1 MVRVNPRP
9 RRRVPGPVLALL
21 KPLFR
26 YDYLRDAYVLRAI
39 GNRVGPVLQPARRPD
54 QAGAPSPIAPDQ
66 GGARS
71 PITPD
76 EGGARSASA
85 AEQGGALSTGTA
97 EQGGAL
103 SPGTAEQG
111 GALSPNTVTGGGL
124 EPPPAPA
131 PQPRRARPRG
141 RWRARARPAGPAR
154 AVASATPR
162 APPLIDVNSAA
173 GAVAVAAVFATG
185 AASGPA
191 SAGSGAAS
199 VIVGHSVRGRPIQ
212 ARVVG
217 DSALARRRVMVV
229 GCVHGDERAGEAIT
243 RSLRRTTAPP
253 GTALWLV
260 DSFNPDGSAARTR
273 QNAHGVDLNRNQ
285 PWRWRRLDRPGGTYY
300 SGPRP
305 LSEPGSP

>member
-1 MVRVNPRP
+1 MAPRT
-9 RRRVPGPVLALL
+9 LL
-21 KPLFR
+21 R
-26 YDYLRDAYVLRAI
+26 C
-39 GNRVGPVLQPARRPD
+39 
-54 QAGAPSPIAPDQ
+54 
-66 GGARS
+66 
-71 PITPD
+71 
-76 EGGARSASA
+76 
-85 AEQGGALSTGTA
+85 
-97 EQGGAL
+97 
-103 SPGTAEQG
+103 
-111 GALSPNTVTGGGL
+111 
-124 EPPPAPA
+124 
-131 PQPRRARPRG
+131 
-141 RWRARARPAGPAR
+141 
-154 AVASATPR
+154 
-162 APPLIDVNSAA
+162 AA

-305 LSEPGSP
+305 LSEPESRAIDRLVRRVRPAVTIWYHQHAALVDDSTGGSRKIERSYARRVGLPLRNIGAPPGAITGWQNATFPRDTAFVVELPPGPLSSRSVRRHVSAVLALAAR